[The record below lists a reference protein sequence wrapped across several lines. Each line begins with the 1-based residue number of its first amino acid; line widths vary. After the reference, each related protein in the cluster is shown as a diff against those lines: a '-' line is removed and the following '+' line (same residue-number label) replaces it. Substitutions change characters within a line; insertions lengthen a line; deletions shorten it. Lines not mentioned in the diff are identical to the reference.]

1 MKAPW
6 DRTLSSAF
14 LRKWLGSETK
24 RTPRFWGE
32 SAARAILAYSLGA
45 LRRSLPPVWEN
56 CQVLKRVI
64 DAGAFSRVW
73 RRRFQMTARVC
84 FPHTSFPR
92 VGARAHPAAPFPPSF
107 CV

>member
-1 MKAPW
+1 MAGQ
-6 DRTLSSAF
+6 RNEAYL
-14 LRKWLGSETK
+14 
-24 RTPRFWGE
+24 RFWGE

-56 CQVLKRVI
+56 CPVLKRII

-84 FPHTSFPR
+84 LPHTSFPR
-92 VGARAHPAAPFPPSF
+92 VGARARPAAPFPPSF